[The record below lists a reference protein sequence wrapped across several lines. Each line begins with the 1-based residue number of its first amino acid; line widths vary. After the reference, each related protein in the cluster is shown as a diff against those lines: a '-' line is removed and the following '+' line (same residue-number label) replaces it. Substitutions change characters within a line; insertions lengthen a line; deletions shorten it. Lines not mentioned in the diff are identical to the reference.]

1 MSRMSNAIR
10 VSRNAARV
18 LAAVVVMSA
27 AGVSIASAQ
36 TRVVANIPFDF
47 IVGETVM
54 PAGSYTVQSVADVT
68 GVMSVERNDGRFAA
82 VTLAQPSTSSEPFT
96 APHLEFDKFE
106 GRYFLARVV
115 AGPGSEEEITLTP
128 TKMEHELT
136 VINAEP

>member
-1 MSRMSNAIR
+1 MSNAIG
-10 VSRNAARV
+10 VSRNAGRV
-18 LAAVVVMSA
+18 LAAVVLMSA

-36 TRVVANIPFDF
+36 TRVVARIPFDF

-54 PAGSYTVQSVADVT
+54 PAGSYTVQSVADET

-82 VTLAQPSTSSEPFT
+82 VTLAQPAASGEPFV
-96 APHLEFDKFE
+96 APHLVFDKYD
-106 GRYFLARVV
+106 GRYFLAKVV
-115 AGPGSEEEITLTP
+115 AGAGDQQEITLTP

>member
-1 MSRMSNAIR
+1 MSNAIR
-10 VSRNAARV
+10 VSGNAAARV

-36 TRVVANIPFDF
+36 TRVVASIPFDF

-54 PAGSYTVQSVADVT
+54 PAGSYTVQSIADVT
-68 GVMSVERNDGRFAA
+68 GVMSVERSDGRFSA
-82 VTLAQPSTSSEPFT
+82 VTLAQPATSREPFT
-96 APHLEFDKFE
+96 APQLVFDKFD
-106 GRYFLARVV
+106 GRYFLSKVV
-115 AGPGSEEEITLTP
+115 AGPGNEQEITLTP